1 MPINSN
7 RLNIFRYSIYAPT
20 YSWSAKLL
28 NDSRRRSLA
37 LLNVKPGEKVLIIG
51 AGTGLDLDH
60 LPIGSHITATD
71 ITPAMVRRIKK
82 RNMKLNHQLST
93 AVMDGQSLSYSDH
106 TFDKVILH
114 LILTV
119 IPDPAK
125 TLQEAERVLKHGGQ
139 AVVFDKFIPN
149 GQKASFIR
157 QFFNLFTNLMFS
169 SLTLSFDKI
178 LAHTRLKIVHD
189 FNINFKS
196 YFRIILLEKQPSV

>member
-7 RLNIFRYSIYAPT
+7 RLNVFRYTIYAPT
-20 YSWSAKLL
+20 YSWSAKVL

-60 LPIGSHITATD
+60 LPIGCHITATD

-82 RNMKLNHQLST
+82 RNLKLNHQLTT
-93 AVMDGQSLSYSDH
+93 AVMDGQSLSHSDH

-125 TLQEAERVLKHGGQ
+125 TLREAERVLKHGGQ

-149 GQKASFIR
+149 GQKASFTR

-169 SLTLSFDKI
+169 SLILSFDKI
-178 LAHTRLKIVHD
+178 LAHTQLKIVHD
-189 FNINFKS
+189 FNINLKS
-196 YFRIILLEKQPSV
+196 YFRIILLEK